1 MTHLLAM
8 ATFAF
13 VLSATPGPVNVLALA
28 SGLNHGLFRS
38 VPFVFGATAG
48 FTALLYMIG
57 LVGAQLVESWPV
69 LMQVM
74 KYGGTAYIL
83 YMGVKLFGAKT
94 DLTQEK
100 AIRPRFYQGVV
111 LQWMNPKAWIA
122 CLSGVA
128 AFVSGADDHML
139 VLFCVVYF
147 AICFIGVGLWASVG
161 RWGQL
166 VIKQAHHLDLLNKIM
181 GLALFGLAA
190 YLLFS

>member
-1 MTHLLAM
+1 MTHIFAM

-28 SGLNHGLFRS
+28 SGLNHGLLRS
-38 VPFVFGATAG
+38 LPFVFGATLG

-57 LVGAQLVESWPV
+57 LVGGELVETYPV
-69 LMQVM
+69 LMQAM
-74 KYGGTAYIL
+74 KYLGTAYIF
-83 YMGVKLFGAKT
+83 YMGMKLFGAKT
-94 DLTQEK
+94 DLSKGK
-100 AIRPRFYQGVV
+100 ASRARFHQGVI

-147 AICFIGVGLWASVG
+147 AICFVGIGLWAGVG
-161 RWGQL
+161 RWGQM
-166 VIKQAHHLDLLNKIM
+166 VIKQVHHLDLLNKVM
-181 GLALFGLAA
+181 GLALCGLAV
-190 YLLFS
+190 YLLLA